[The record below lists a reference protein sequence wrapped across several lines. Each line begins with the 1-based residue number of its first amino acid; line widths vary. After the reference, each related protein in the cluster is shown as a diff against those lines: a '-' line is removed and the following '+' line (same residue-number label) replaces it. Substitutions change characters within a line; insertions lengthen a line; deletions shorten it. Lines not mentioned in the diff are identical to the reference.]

1 MKVEEVLARA
11 GDSLTAKRVY
21 AEPVEKDGLT
31 VIAAA
36 AVSGGGGG
44 GGGTDENG
52 EGGSGVGFG
61 VGAKPVGAFV
71 IENGQLR
78 WRPAVDVNRVIAVV
92 GWVTAV
98 ALIIAGSRLAR
109 SSDR

>member
-1 MKVEEVLARA
+1 MKVEEVLAKA

-21 AEPVEKDGLT
+21 AEPWEKDGLT

-36 AVSGGGGG
+36 AVSGAGGG
-44 GGGTDENG
+44 GGGTDEKG

-92 GWVTAV
+92 GWVAAV
-98 ALIIAGSRLAR
+98 ALIVVGSRLAR
-109 SSDR
+109 SPKR